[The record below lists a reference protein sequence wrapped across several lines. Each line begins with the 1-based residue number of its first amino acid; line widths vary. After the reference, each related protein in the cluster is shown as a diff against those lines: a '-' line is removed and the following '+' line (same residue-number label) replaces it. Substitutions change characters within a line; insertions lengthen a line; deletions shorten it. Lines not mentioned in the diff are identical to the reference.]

1 MCWDYS
7 TYAKDIRKIIFH
19 SLKEIARYLFYS
31 GLFYSGA
38 KRVNGYRFIFLK
50 IVNRVIIINN
60 TMGVLG

>member
-7 TYAKDIRKIIFH
+7 TDAKDIRKIIFH

-38 KRVNGYRFIFLK
+38 KRVNG
-50 IVNRVIIINN
+50 
-60 TMGVLG
+60 